1 MSKAS
6 AVLMAVLLIAL
17 LSLSIGG
24 SLRRGETG
32 AASFISSAYA
42 DCVELSIPDITDNY
56 KDFIKSSKGLISV
69 VYYNKCGANELH
81 IFRSI
86 GGDFLVALN
95 VDKAMTHYAVNVASI
110 KNPVVLKGVRKEL
123 NDYKSP
129 QAELDGI
136 VFYYNGIFVDRFL
149 DYAKTQSEGDRE
161 RVRKA
166 GEKMRAKFIAKGYL
180 KAE

>member
-6 AVLMAVLLIAL
+6 AVLMTVLLIFL
-17 LSLSIGG
+17 LSLSMVG
-24 SLRRGETG
+24 SLRRGG
-32 AASFISSAYA
+32 AGTASFISPAYA

-56 KDFIKSSKGLISV
+56 KDFIKSSKGLIGV
-69 VYYNKCGANELH
+69 LYYNKCVNDYH

-86 GGDFLVALN
+86 GGDFMVVLDPGN
-95 VDKAMTHYAVNVASI
+95 VIPNYAVNVISI
-110 KNPVVLKGVRKEL
+110 KNPVILKGVRKEL
-123 NDYKSP
+123 NDYTSSP
-129 QAELDGI
+129 AELDGV
-136 VFYYNGIFVDRFL
+136 VFYYNGVLVDRFL
-149 DYAKTQSEGDRE
+149 DYAKTFDAEDVE